1 MQNLNVGCG
10 RGNLLSSTTL
20 NRKPISSTIT
30 RMPYAK
36 QGPILH
42 PPLER
47 RRGTIGSVSTSGEPV
62 IDSDASEMFCF
73 QCEQTAHGQGCTKI
87 GICGKTPDTAVLQD
101 LLMYS
106 LKGLGGWAH
115 FARSEKGL
123 NDPDINAFV
132 KAAAFSTL
140 TNVNLDETRFQQY
153 IVECHELTNRLRET
167 MEGKSPETPD
177 LIWFDSLPHPFKFN
191 LFDRVGPNPSVEDLV
206 AVGKAVDLKH
216 RRYEM
221 QRLGIDT
228 LLGLHELLTYGL
240 KGLAAYSHHAEVL
253 GHQDPEVDAFCQEAL
268 AFLASSESEHCGPV
282 LDTCLRLGETNLK
295 AMRNLDA
302 AHSARFGIPQ
312 PTTVHLTPRKGKAIL
327 VSGHDL
333 GDLEDLLKQTE
344 GKDINI
350 YTHGEML
357 PAHGYSKL
365 HKYSHLAGH
374 YGGAWYKQRKEFS
387 KFPGPIL
394 MTSNCIVVPWAT
406 YSDRMFTTGEVGMPG
421 VEHLQEKDFSKIV
434 ETALEMSGF
443 DEEPAGEKTVVTGYG
458 HHAVMGVADK
468 LIDAIKEGHLEH
480 IFLVGGCDAPEQSR
494 KYYGDVVSA
503 LPQNTIV
510 LTLGCGKFRFF
521 DQDLGVLPGSD
532 LPRLMDMGQCNDAYS
547 AITVASEL
555 AGALHKDINEL
566 PLSLDISWFE
576 QKAVSI
582 LLTLL
587 HLGVRNIRLGP
598 TLPAFL
604 TNDAVC
610 LLIDEFGLKV
620 ADVKH
625 PEKDVELMMQ
635 GN

>member
-1 MQNLNVGCG
+1 MRTGPMRHPSVVQ
-10 RGNLLSSTTL
+10 RHS
-20 NRKPISSTIT
+20 PIVSVAT
-30 RMPYAK
+30 PEVP
-36 QGPILH
+36 PI
-42 PPLER
+42 
-47 RRGTIGSVSTSGEPV
+47 
-62 IDSDASEMFCF
+62 DFDASDMFCF
-73 QCEQTAHGQGCTKI
+73 QCEQTAHGQGCTKV

-115 FARSEKGL
+115 HARKEMGL
-123 NDPDINAFV
+123 DNPEINAFV
-132 KAAAFSTL
+132 KAATFSTL

-153 IVECHELTNRLRET
+153 IIKCHELTNKLRDS
-167 MEGKSPETPD
+167 MEGGSPEAAD
-177 LIWFDSLPHPFKFN
+177 LVWFDTLPHPFEFN
-191 LFDRVGPNPSVEDLV
+191 LFDRVGPNPSVEDLI
-206 AVGKAVDLKH
+206 AVGRAVDLKH
-216 RRYEM
+216 RMHEM
-221 QRLGIDT
+221 QRLGVDT
-228 LLGLHELLTYGL
+228 LLGLHELLNYGL

-253 GHQDPEVDAFCQEAL
+253 GHQDSDVDAFCQEAL
-268 AFLASSESEHCGPV
+268 AFLASSESEHCGAV
-282 LDTCLRLGETNLK
+282 LEMCMRLGETNLK

-302 AHSARFGIPQ
+302 AHTGRFGIPK
-312 PTTVHLTPRKGKAIL
+312 PTTVHLTPKKGKAIL

-333 GDLEDLLKQTE
+333 GDLEDLLEQTE
-344 GKDINI
+344 GKGINV

-357 PAHGYSKL
+357 PAHGYSEL
-365 HKYSHLAGH
+365 HKHSHLAGH
-374 YGGAWYKQRKEFS
+374 YGGAWYKQKKEFNR
-387 KFPGPIL
+387 FPGPIL
-394 MTSNCIVVPWAT
+394 MTSNCIMVPLTT
-406 YSDRMFTTGEVGMPG
+406 YSDRLFTTGEVGMPG
-421 VEHLQEKDFSKIV
+421 VEHLEEKDFSKLV
-434 ETALEMSGF
+434 ECALEMPGF
-443 DEEPAGEKTVVTGYG
+443 DEEPMTGDEKTVVTGYG

-468 LIDAIKEGHLEH
+468 LIQAISDGHLEH

-494 KYYGDVVSA
+494 KYYGDVVAA

-521 DQDLGVLPGSD
+521 DQDLGVLPGSG
-532 LPRLMDMGQCNDAYS
+532 LPRLLDMGQCNDAYS

-555 AGALHKDINEL
+555 SNALHKDINEL

-576 QKAVSI
+576 QKAVAI

-625 PEKDVELMMQ
+625 PERDVELMMQ
-635 GN
+635 GQ